1 MKKNKKEFLHYLFI
15 GAITATVLSSLY
27 ILKPSFLK
35 SITLSCE
42 AEVIPIVTNT
52 YSKKN
57 LVNFQCK
64 KDLKYEDII
73 TKNTLFA
80 TFIKDGK
87 TEYITLK
94 NNLFFLSKDC
104 KQDLIKLGKKNI
116 LIKPIFKENKKYIG
130 YLKNTVNIEAYIQ
143 NQLLYRFTNKIKSN
157 NRNLINIKN
166 TPNLI
171 LGDKETENLLQL
183 GIPINKIQFKSTYC
197 CIYDN

>member
-1 MKKNKKEFLHYLFI
+1 MKKNKKEFLYYLFTLV
-15 GAITATVLSSLY
+15 ITLAVLFILY
-27 ILKPSFLK
+27 LLKPSYLK

-42 AEVIPIVTNT
+42 AEIIPIVTNT

-57 LVNFQCK
+57 LLNFKCEK
-64 KDLKYEDII
+64 NLKYGDVI

-130 YLKNTVNIEAYIQ
+130 YLKDTVNIEAYLQ
-143 NQLLYRFTNKIKSN
+143 NQLLYRFTNKIKSS

-166 TPNLI
+166 TPDLI
-171 LGDKETENLLQL
+171 LKDKETENILQL
-183 GIPINKIQFKSTYC
+183 GIPIDKVQFKSTYC
-197 CIYDN
+197 CVYDN